1 MPIDPNISL
10 RVETPHTMSF
20 ADLMKGR
27 LAVQSAIQQRDSN
40 RAAMELNQV
49 RSDQERLDNDLKR
62 TQIARQ
68 KEDDADDD
76 VYHETLAASP
86 DTDWKTVRSQ
96 LATKVKPR
104 NLVRYDA
111 DAQKAAQTW
120 NSLDAEKRKKVV
132 EDNKSIGD
140 ALIGISV
147 LPDAQ
152 RQPAWTSAKAQFEQ
166 AGIIQPGAYPDQVPD
181 TKGLESLIAK
191 HGAYTNYLG
200 TVQKK
205 AATDLTESK
214 QKAEDLKA
222 ARAEITDLKG
232 EFFQGLVSKGKDLTD
247 EEYQAR
253 LADKKYDKIRED
265 LPPTLTNAKT
275 GRTAEH
281 TMEAIRRSALT
292 AAQMGT
298 EADKAVDDAR
308 QAARDASLE
317 RTERIRANTAQIRA
331 EIARGNNGKMSAGD
345 TRAFRKDMEDAGKE
359 ESKIRETRAAIETA
373 LVRGGNTYV
382 GKNGQPVAMTK
393 ALGEASDAT
402 KDSLI
407 ADMKTRYKALGED
420 LKRVVHDKYLAGEA
434 LQVKPSTGKD
444 EVLAG
449 IDADEARVLSGQQK
463 TGTAVATGS
472 AAPAVA
478 AAPPT
483 VAKFETPLNT
493 AEEAKFQEWK
503 KKNAPNDSG
512 EDYDLR
518 GAFKADLAGKLP
530 RDARNHTSDE
540 HKKPNHPSFSQD
552 SKFSGKDGNVG
563 GRWAEEN
570 GQTVFYASPTNLKY
584 NSPDELKAY
593 FKREEPNVKLVL
605 PGAKPA
611 ATSAVQVDS
620 SVTEKGGYKVGG
632 EYETKDGR
640 KFTLKGFTKDGKMVP
655 EFK

>member
-1 MPIDPNISL
+1 MA
-10 RVETPHTMSF
+10 VETPHTMSF

-27 LAVQSAIQQRDSN
+27 LAVQGAIQQRDSN

-132 EDNKSIGD
+132 EDNKAIGD
-140 ALIGISV
+140 ALIGVSI

-214 QKAEDLKA
+214 QKTEDLKA
-222 ARAEITDLKG
+222 ARAEIADLKN
-232 EFFQGLVSKGKDLTD
+232 EFFQGLTGLGKDLTED
-247 EEYQAR
+247 DYQKR
-253 LADKKYDKIRED
+253 LNDPKYAKIRED
-265 LPPTLTNAKT
+265 LPSSLTNAKT

-292 AAQMGT
+292 AKDLGM
-298 EADKAVDDAR
+298 EADKADDNAR
-308 QAARDASLE
+308 QAARDSSLE

-345 TRAFRKDMEDAGKE
+345 SRAFRKDMEDAGKE
-359 ESKIRETRAAIETA
+359 ESKLRETRTAIETA
-373 LVRGGNTYV
+373 LAKGGNTYV

-407 ADMKTRYKALGED
+407 ADMKTRYAALGQD
-420 LKRVVHDKYLAGEA
+420 LRRVVHDKYLAGES
-434 LQVKPSTGKD
+434 LQVKPSVAK
-444 EVLAG
+444 EKVLAG

-463 TGTAVATGS
+463 TGAAVAPGS
-472 AAPAVA
+472 AAPAAA
-478 AAPPT
+478 AAPST
-483 VAKFETPLNT
+483 V
-493 AEEAKFQEWK
+493 
-503 KKNAPNDSG
+503 
-512 EDYDLR
+512 
-518 GAFKADLAGKLP
+518 
-530 RDARNHTSDE
+530 
-540 HKKPNHPSFSQD
+540 
-552 SKFSGKDGNVG
+552 
-563 GRWAEEN
+563 
-570 GQTVFYASPTNLKY
+570 
-584 NSPDELKAY
+584 
-593 FKREEPNVKLVL
+593 
-605 PGAKPA
+605 AKPA
-611 ATSAVQVDS
+611 AKSAVEVDS

-640 KFTLKGFTKDGKMVP
+640 KFRLKGFTKDGKMVP